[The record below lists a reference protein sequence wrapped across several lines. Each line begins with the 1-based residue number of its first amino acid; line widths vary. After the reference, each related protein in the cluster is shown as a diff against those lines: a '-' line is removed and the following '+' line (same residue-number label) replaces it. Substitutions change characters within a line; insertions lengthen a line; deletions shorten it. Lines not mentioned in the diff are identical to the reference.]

1 MLKRLFI
8 QNYAIISSI
17 EVEFSDGLVIITG
30 ETGAG
35 KSILMGALGLAL
47 GERADTGSI
56 RNKDQKTIVEAVF
69 QVMRHDKI
77 ASVLHDHDL
86 EWDNEIILRR
96 EIQTTGKS
104 RAFVNDTPVSL
115 NALAA
120 VASALVDLH
129 QQFDTLELGS
139 KVFQQMMLDA
149 KAGAVPDLENY
160 QRVYQQ
166 YKNVDKRIQLLKQE
180 IQRAAQE
187 KEYKAFLFN
196 ELDQLDWMK
205 GEQAELEA
213 ELNTL
218 THADQIRMEVSR
230 AEGILNESEHP
241 MVPQI
246 KQLIGQ
252 LQVVEKFHPLIASLI
267 TRLQS
272 VHIEMK
278 DISSELNGLLN
289 DIVVDER
296 RMEMLNER
304 LALAQRLAK
313 KHGLIELD
321 ALAELKSSLEQ
332 EQLSFDQ
339 VEQELEK
346 LEIEKAKHK
355 KDALAVAQLLHNKRK
370 KESPLLEKSVRE
382 LLSRVGMPNAVLKV
396 ELKSIELNESGT
408 DEISFLFD
416 ANKSGKFEPLHKV
429 ASGGELSRLMLIL
442 KSLVAKSMEMPTLI
456 FDEIDSGISGEA
468 AKQVGLLMKELSESH
483 QLISITHQPQIAAKA
498 DLHLYVFKMEDQGQ
512 VVASIKSLKE
522 EERIQVVAKMLAG
535 ENPSDAVLASA
546 REMMKMD

>member
-1 MLKRLFI
+1 
-8 QNYAIISSI
+8 
-17 EVEFSDGLVIITG
+17 
-30 ETGAG
+30 
-35 KSILMGALGLAL
+35 
-47 GERADTGSI
+47 
-56 RNKDQKTIVEAVF
+56 
-69 QVMRHDKI
+69 
-77 ASVLHDHDL
+77 
-86 EWDNEIILRR
+86 
-96 EIQTTGKS
+96 
-104 RAFVNDTPVSL
+104 
-115 NALAA
+115 
-120 VASALVDLH
+120 
-129 QQFDTLELGS
+129 
-139 KVFQQMMLDA
+139 
-149 KAGAVPDLENY
+149 
-160 QRVYQQ
+160 
-166 YKNVDKRIQLLKQE
+166 
-180 IQRAAQE
+180 
-187 KEYKAFLFN
+187 
-196 ELDQLDWMK
+196 
-205 GEQAELEA
+205 
-213 ELNTL
+213 
-218 THADQIRMEVSR
+218 
-230 AEGILNESEHP
+230 
-241 MVPQI
+241 
-246 KQLIGQ
+246 
-252 LQVVEKFHPLIASLI
+252 
-267 TRLQS
+267 
-272 VHIEMK
+272 MK

-321 ALAELKSSLEQ
+321 ALADLKSSLEK

-339 VEQELEK
+339 AEQELEK
-346 LEIEKAKHK
+346 LELEKTKHE
-355 KDALAVAQLLHNKRK
+355 KDALAVAQLLHDKRK

-382 LLSRVGMPNAVLKV
+382 LLSRVGMPNAILKV
-396 ELKSIELNESGT
+396 EVKSIELSESGI

-498 DLHLYVFKMEDQGQ
+498 DLHLYVFKKEDHGQ

-546 REMMKMD
+546 REMMKMN